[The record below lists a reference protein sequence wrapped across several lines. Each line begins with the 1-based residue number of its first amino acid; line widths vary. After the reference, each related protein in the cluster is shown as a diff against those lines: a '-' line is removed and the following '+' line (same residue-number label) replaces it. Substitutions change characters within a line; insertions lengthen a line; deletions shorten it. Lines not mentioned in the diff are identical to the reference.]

1 MLGDDNVGLRWVL
14 DLCFCEENFC
24 SLTLFFLVKTKVLQN
39 TTTHTKSEGSG
50 GCSTIWVGMGWSG
63 KQEQRLPTICDI
75 LGATPPWVPR
85 SCRQA
90 IGVSDR

>member
-1 MLGDDNVGLRWVL
+1 MGLRPFVFAKKTSVL
-14 DLCFCEENFC
+14 LLC
-24 SLTLFFLVKTKVLQN
+24 FLVKTKVLQN

-63 KQEQRLPTICDI
+63 KQEQWLSTICDI
-75 LGATPPWVPR
+75 LDVTPPWVPR
-85 SCRQA
+85 SCRLA